1 MDYLILIIALIVLI
15 TVVILGVER
24 NSASW
29 IGKVGEK
36 AVRKVLRRLSD
47 EYKVLDDVVLKTAH
61 GTTQI
66 DHVVVSRYGVFAIE
80 TKNYRGEIFG
90 RDQSEVWTQIIK
102 TRVSFKRKWWKVYTY
117 ITKNKLYNPVK
128 QSIGHASA
136 IKNLCPEFRNLYVVP
151 IVVFTGRADLR
162 GVTSDYD
169 VVDID
174 DLHLTIRRYSE
185 VRLADSVVN
194 LILDRLIEGN
204 VRESVSN
211 RTHVKNLRKAE
222 KERQKK
228 LDQGICPRCGGKL
241 EEKNGRFG
249 SFFGCSN
256 YPKCN
261 FTINAR

>member
-1 MDYLILIIALIVLI
+1 MDSFLLVLIVIVLI
-15 TVVILGVER
+15 ATVVWSAIR

-29 IGKVGEK
+29 KGKKGEK
-36 AVRKVLRRLSD
+36 AVRNVLRRLSD
-47 EYKVLDDVVLKTAH
+47 EYNVLDDVVLKTAH

-90 RDQSEVWTQIIK
+90 RDQSEEWTQIIK
-102 TRVSFKRKWWKVYTY
+102 TRVSYKRKWWKVYTY

-128 QSIGHASA
+128 QSIGHAFA

-151 IVVFTGRADLR
+151 IVVFTGRADLS

-169 VVDID
+169 VVDIE
-174 DLHLTIRRYSE
+174 DLLSTIKRYSDI
-185 VRLADSVVN
+185 RLADSVVN
-194 LILDRLIEGN
+194 LILDRLIDSN

-211 RTHVKNLRKAE
+211 RAHVRNLRKAE

-228 LDQGICPRCGGKL
+228 LEQGICPRCGGKL
-241 EEKNGRFG
+241 VERSGRFG
-249 SFFGCSN
+249 SFYGCSN
-256 YPKCN
+256 YPKCK
-261 FTINAR
+261 FTIDA